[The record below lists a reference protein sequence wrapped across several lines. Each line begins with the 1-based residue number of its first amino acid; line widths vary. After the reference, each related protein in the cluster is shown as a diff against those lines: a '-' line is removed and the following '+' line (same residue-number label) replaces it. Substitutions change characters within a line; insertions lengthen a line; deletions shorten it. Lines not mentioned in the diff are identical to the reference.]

1 MLRKFAVMATI
12 AALAATGAVADGDD
26 DDEDGSAIDHTV
38 LIMDFNFFPVVS
50 YIDNGD
56 IVEFVNETDSPRE
69 IQARKAANRWTTGV
83 LQPGETVEIVVTSG
97 SQLYF
102 EDVTDPN
109 IIGNFSFDPAPLD

>member
-12 AALAATGAVADGDD
+12 AALAATGASADGDD
-26 DDEDGSAIDHTV
+26 DEEDGIVDHTV

-56 IVEFVNETDSPRE
+56 RVEFMNETDTPRE
-69 IQARKAANRWTTGV
+69 IQARKAANRWTTDV
-83 LQPGETVEIVVTSG
+83 LQPGESVEMVVTSD

-102 EDVTDPN
+102 EDANDSN
-109 IIGNFSFDPAPLD
+109 IIGNFSFEPAPLD

>member
-12 AALAATGAVADGDD
+12 AALAATGASADGDD
-26 DDEDGSAIDHTV
+26 DEDDGIVDHTV

-56 IVEFVNETDSPRE
+56 RIEFRNETDAPRE

-97 SQLYF
+97 SQKYF
-102 EDVTDPN
+102 EDVDDPN
-109 IIGNFSFDPAPLD
+109 IIGNFSFEPAPLD